1 MIYESSLL
9 LFLLF
14 RSDFFKTAMNTAVGN
29 NNKAME
35 VEEFSYEV
43 LSAAV
48 DFMYGIEIPG
58 EFNKVEDLRSLL
70 QMADLYLMEDLK
82 DAAGFLISK
91 TLNKKNIIDISQFAS
106 KFRAMLLSKSCANF
120 LFDNH
125 SSVDDEK
132 LAEMKE
138 GTVMA
143 ALAMKMLKEPRRESW
158 VTKLFGSKPDFKW
171 RKDFGSLDQYKDY
184 VKYLIQPKMM
194 VRSNGSTSSRW
205 CISDFPRMLTVEE
218 GHIGVVRSNI
228 DQRGRVQ
235 VMWLTVS
242 GSGASPLLYKVSNG
256 PIDDLDL
263 LTLPVTFLMNI

>member
-1 MIYESSLL
+1 MIEKFCFFILPHA
-9 LFLLF
+9 
-14 RSDFFKTAMNTAVGN
+14 RSKFFETAMNTAVGN

-43 LSAAV
+43 LSTAV
-48 DFMYGIEIPG
+48 DFMYGIEIPEG
-58 EFNKVEDLRSLL
+58 FNKVEDLRSLL
-70 QMADLYLMEDLK
+70 HLADLYLMEDLK

-91 TLNKKNIIDISQFAS
+91 TLNKENIIDISQFAD
-106 KFRAMLLSKSCANF
+106 KFRAILLSEQCAEF

-158 VTKLFGSKPDFKW
+158 VTKLFGDKPDFKW

-184 VKYLIQPKMM
+184 VRSQIQPRMIVM
-194 VRSNGSTSSRW
+194 SNASSNW
-205 CISDFPRMLTVEE
+205 YNSDYTVQYTVKE
-218 GHIGVVRSNI
+218 GHVGVALS
-228 DQRGRVQ
+228 DMDTSGRVQ
-235 VMWLTVS
+235 VKWLTVS
-242 GSGASPLLYKVSNG
+242 GADLASPLLNQVSRG
-256 PIDDLDL
+256 PIECLDL

>member
-1 MIYESSLL
+1 
-9 LFLLF
+9 
-14 RSDFFKTAMNTAVGN
+14 MNTGVGDSS
-29 NNKAME
+29 KTME
-35 VEEFSYEV
+35 VKEFSYEV

-48 DFMYGIEIPG
+48 DFMYGIEIPE

-70 QMADLYLMEDLK
+70 HLADLYLMEDLK

-91 TLNKKNIIDISQFAS
+91 TLNKENIIDISQFAS

-158 VTKLFGSKPDFKW
+158 VTKLFGNKPDFKW
-171 RKDFGSLDQYKDY
+171 RKDFGSRDQYKDY
-184 VKYLIQPKMM
+184 VKHLIQPKMM

-205 CISDFPRMLTVEE
+205 CISDFPRMITVEE

-242 GSGASPLLYKVSNG
+242 GSGASPLLNKVSNG